1 MATKYLAELSVQS
14 GIDYFPALNTLKT
27 DQQSSKGTAL
37 GMRSGFPMAIGLT
50 SGHNVSNVAVMI
62 RFRRQGD
69 ISQLSASLKALPEFK
84 TFTGRKTLK
93 VQNDS
98 VFIFWPYVLKK
109 PSAQSVITL
118 VDSVIMIIRQ
128 FVPAH
133 DGKCDDCQM
142 AAASTITLVNNIPG
156 FHCAGCQARLAQ
168 AKDREAQDYAK
179 KTALYL
185 PGFLTGTGAA
195 IIAGLAWG
203 FLVSWIELGSNEWYP
218 KLHVCAS
225 AAIAIFVGWAFFK
238 GAQKVDRVGQ
248 AIAVVLALSGKFLG
262 DALYYSKDV
271 AAYLHSSVTPHV
283 VAAVVK
289 HFWQLKL
296 DHAWGLA
303 LLIADF
309 GFALCIPWMPGS
321 KIPKFKPTFVA
332 VQGNQLVPVQTAATS
347 PGVLSAV

>member
-1 MATKYLAELSVQS
+1 
-14 GIDYFPALNTLKT
+14 
-27 DQQSSKGTAL
+27 
-37 GMRSGFPMAIGLT
+37 
-50 SGHNVSNVAVMI
+50 MI

-93 VQNDS
+93 VQNDG
-98 VFIFWPYVLKK
+98 VFISWPYVLKK
-109 PSAQSVITL
+109 PGAQSVIAL
-118 VDSVIMIIRQ
+118 IDSVIAIVKQ

-142 AAASTITLVNNIPG
+142 ATVSSITLVNNIPG
-156 FHCAGCQARLAQ
+156 FHCAGCQARLAE
-168 AKDREAQDYAK
+168 AKDREAQTYAK

-195 IIAGLAWG
+195 IVAGLAWG
-203 FLVSWIELGSNEWYP
+203 LLVSWIELGSNEWYP
-218 KLHVCAS
+218 KLHICAS

-248 AIAVVLALSGKFLG
+248 AIAIVLALSGKFLG

-271 AAYLHSSVTPHV
+271 AAYLHSSVTPHIV
-283 VAAVVK
+283 TVVVK

-332 VQGNQLVPVQTAATS
+332 VQGNQLVPVQTTATS
-347 PGVLSAV
+347 PAVLSAV

>member
-1 MATKYLAELSVQS
+1 MATGYLAELSVQS
-14 GIDYFPALNTLKT
+14 GIQYFPTLNTFKT
-27 DQQSSKGTAL
+27 DQQSSKATAL
-37 GMRSGFPMAIGLT
+37 GIRSGFPLAIGLT
-50 SGHNVSNVAVMI
+50 SGHNVRNVAVMI

-69 ISQLSASLKALPEFK
+69 VSQLSASLKELPEFK

-93 VQNDS
+93 VQDDGVYIS
-98 VFIFWPYVLKK
+98 WPYVLKK
-109 PSAQSVITL
+109 PDAQSVIAL
-118 VDSVIMIIRQ
+118 IDSVITIIKQ
-128 FVPAH
+128 FVPVH

-142 AAASTITLVNNIPG
+142 ATASTITLVNNIPG
-156 FHCAGCQARLAQ
+156 FHCAGCQARFAE

-185 PGFLTGTGAA
+185 PGFLTGAGAA

-203 FLVSWIELGSNEWYP
+203 LLISWIELGSNEWYP
-218 KLHVCAS
+218 KLHICAS

-238 GAQKVDRVGQ
+238 GAQKVDRLGQ
-248 AIAVVLALSGKFLG
+248 AIAIVLALSGKFLG
-262 DALYYSKDV
+262 DGLYYSKAV
-271 AAYLHSSVTPHV
+271 AAYLHSSVTPHIV
-283 VAAVVK
+283 TVVVK
-289 HFWQLKL
+289 HFFQLKL

-332 VQGNQLVPVQTAATS
+332 VQGDQLVPVQAATS
-347 PGVLSAV
+347 PAVLSTI